1 MSQTNVEI
9 AERGIDAF
17 NRRDVEAL
25 AEVTALDSEWFPALP
40 GAVEGDGSRGFQGI
54 ETYLGEIRETWEELQ
69 LLADEY
75 RDLGDR
81 VLMLGR
87 QEGLG
92 RGSGVPVD
100 APIAVMFDLR
110 DGKISRTRS
119 YLDHAEALRAAGLS
133 EEPVTPMPEESTVPD
148 LVQRVRVM
156 FEAIPLRD
164 WDAILAFVAPN
175 AVWESPGAGTFEG
188 HAALRGLWEQFWSSY
203 EEGFEDDLDEV
214 RDFGNGVVLAAFT
227 MRGQLAGSSD
237 ELRERGQYLY
247 EWVDDLIVRVI
258 SYRDIDEARAAAE
271 RLAQE
276 RADG

>member
-1 MSQTNVEI
+1 VETVKQS
-9 AERGIDAF
+9 IDAF
-17 NRRDVEAL
+17 NRRDWDFFDDHH
-25 AEVTALDSEWFPALP
+25 TPDFEWFPALV
-40 GAVEGDGSRGFQGI
+40 GGLEGGSYTGREGV
-54 ETYLGEIRETWEELQ
+54 ETYARQTRDTWKEFR

-87 QEGLG
+87 QEGRG
-92 RGSGVPVD
+92 RGSDVPVD